1 MSRPQPSFG
10 PRPGGPGGGPG
21 ARFGHQKEKLK
32 NPKHT
37 IRRLLGYIGNQK
49 LAIIIVF
56 ILCIITTLISV
67 LATRLY
73 GDIID
78 DYIIPGDLSGLQRI
92 CLMLGGMYV
101 ISVLATYIQ
110 NLIMLTLSQKTTAKI
125 RRHLFSS
132 LQKLP
137 LRFFDTHS
145 SGDLMSRL
153 TNDVDNIN
161 MTLSQSITQLFSGI
175 IMILGMLVA
184 MILLSPALT
193 IVGLLT
199 TPLMFL
205 VSRFLVKKTQP
216 FFVKQQQ
223 DLGELNG
230 YVEEMVSGQKA
241 VFLFSQEEF
250 AEENFATINRKL
262 TKSAVMAQA
271 LSGFMGPV
279 NNFINNIT
287 FLIVAVFGGIFI
299 LSGMNMT
306 VGIVFTFILYMRNFT
321 RPINEILNLANT
333 IQSALAGAER
343 VFDIMD
349 EAPEEDLADA
359 KDVENLDGDVILN
372 RVKFSY
378 DTGKTILK
386 DASIHARRGETVAI
400 VGPTGAGK
408 TTIINLLTK
417 FYDIE
422 SGEILI
428 DGEIINGM
436 TRKSLRQSISMVLQD
451 TYLFSETVR
460 ENIRYGRLSAND
472 DEVIHAAKMANAH
485 QFIMQLPDGY
495 DTILADNGS
504 NLSQGQRQ
512 LLAIAR
518 AILAQSSILILDEA
532 TSSIDTK
539 TEVEIQKAMLH
550 LMEGKTTFV
559 IAHRLSTIRNA
570 DQILVLNQGEIIERG
585 NHDTLL
591 AANGFYANL
600 YNSQFRE

>member
-1 MSRPQPSFG
+1 M
-10 PRPGGPGGGPG
+10 
-21 ARFGHQKEKLK
+21 
-32 NPKHT
+32 
-37 IRRLLGYIGNQK
+37 LGYIGNQK

-230 YVEEMVSGQKA
+230 YVEE
-241 VFLFSQEEF
+241 
-250 AEENFATINRKL
+250 
-262 TKSAVMAQA
+262 
-271 LSGFMGPV
+271 
-279 NNFINNIT
+279 
-287 FLIVAVFGGIFI
+287 
-299 LSGMNMT
+299 
-306 VGIVFTFILYMRNFT
+306 
-321 RPINEILNLANT
+321 
-333 IQSALAGAER
+333 
-343 VFDIMD
+343 
-349 EAPEEDLADA
+349 
-359 KDVENLDGDVILN
+359 
-372 RVKFSY
+372 
-378 DTGKTILK
+378 
-386 DASIHARRGETVAI
+386 
-400 VGPTGAGK
+400 
-408 TTIINLLTK
+408 
-417 FYDIE
+417 
-422 SGEILI
+422 
-428 DGEIINGM
+428 
-436 TRKSLRQSISMVLQD
+436 
-451 TYLFSETVR
+451 
-460 ENIRYGRLSAND
+460 
-472 DEVIHAAKMANAH
+472 
-485 QFIMQLPDGY
+485 
-495 DTILADNGS
+495 
-504 NLSQGQRQ
+504 
-512 LLAIAR
+512 
-518 AILAQSSILILDEA
+518 
-532 TSSIDTK
+532 
-539 TEVEIQKAMLH
+539 
-550 LMEGKTTFV
+550 
-559 IAHRLSTIRNA
+559 
-570 DQILVLNQGEIIERG
+570 
-585 NHDTLL
+585 
-591 AANGFYANL
+591 
-600 YNSQFRE
+600 